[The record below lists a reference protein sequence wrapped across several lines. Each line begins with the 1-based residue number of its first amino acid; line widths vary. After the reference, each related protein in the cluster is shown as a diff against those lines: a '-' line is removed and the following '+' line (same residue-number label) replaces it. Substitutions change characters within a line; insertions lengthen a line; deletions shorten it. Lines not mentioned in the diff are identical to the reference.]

1 MRPKFQGIAPENI
14 ACGTTIAYGYTR
26 VLIPVDP
33 TSMLVLPGY
42 KLPQKPRYDPKS
54 CNAEVQGLDETK
66 HGITMGYRIPIFVG
80 MYVYLMFIYMFVRY
94 MIYDI

>member
-80 MYVYLMFIYMFVRY
+80 MYVYI
-94 MIYDI
+94 